1 MNDVIL
7 IPSQGKQPFEVV
19 FYQDSQGRIPVAD
32 FLASLDK
39 KTVAKVKRNLSLLE
53 QYGPYLKRPFADK
66 VRGPI
71 CELRIRQTRIL
82 YAFDQKIIVLLQGF
96 LKKTNRIPENE
107 IAKAERRLTDWV
119 YRRQKGMIVP

>member
-1 MNDVIL
+1 MDDVIL
-7 IPSQGKQPFEVV
+7 IPGQGKQPFEVV
-19 FYQDSQGRIPVAD
+19 FYQDSQGRVPVAD

-39 KTVAKVKRNLSLLE
+39 KTAAKVKRNLSLLE

-71 CELRIRQTRIL
+71 CELRIRQARIL

-107 IAKAERRLTDWV
+107 IA
-119 YRRQKGMIVP
+119 